1 MRLPLGLLP
10 IVAAARKP
18 SVLVLLG
25 DDIGWGDVSY
35 NGGAALTRHIDAW
48 AAAPGSITFQDAHGG
63 GTVCSPT
70 RATILTGRNHFRDC
84 VDYSV
89 LRL

>member
-35 NGGAALTRHIDAW
+35 NGGAALTRNIDAW
-48 AAAPGSITFQDAHGG
+48 AAAP
-63 GTVCSPT
+63 P
-70 RATILTGRNHFRDC
+70 L
-84 VDYSV
+84 
-89 LRL
+89 